1 MKYWFWMLILSFSG
15 FAQQTEVKVSDSEIQ
30 IASPFKLTYRV
41 KINQAFPWKNKG
53 IKYFPAYTLE
63 NSKDSAEIEVL
74 NTRVVASGDG
84 WQEYIF
90 TLIPWDTGTVVLEG
104 IDYKVAGSIISF
116 PSDTVVVTTALLK
129 GKKDIVDIREEFVEN
144 SEQSEEELDKNS
156 WLYWLYTFLSI
167 GFFCALLYWGWKKR
181 QKKLKKEVLL
191 SPRERAHEQLS
202 LLKREKVWEIDQKE
216 FYDRVSFILKKFI
229 TEEFQVGLLDKTT
242 TETSILLKKL
252 KLGDA
257 NIKSIEELLNSAD
270 LVKFAASTSSNDFAQ
285 DKLNSCFELIE
296 ILARENTHVE

>member
-1 MKYWFWMLILSFSG
+1 MKYWFWMLIFSFSG
-15 FAQQTEVKVSDSEIQ
+15 FAQQTEVKVTDSEIQ

-41 KINQAFPWKNKG
+41 KIDKAFPWKNKG

-74 NTRVVASGDG
+74 NTRVVANGDG

-104 IDYKVAGSIISF
+104 IDYKVAGSLISF
-116 PSDTVVVTTALLK
+116 PPDTVVVTTALLK

-144 SEQSEEELDKNS
+144 SKQSEEELDKNS
-156 WLYWLYTFLSI
+156 WLYWLYTFLGI
-167 GFFCALLYWGWKKR
+167 GFFCALLSWGWKKR
-181 QKKLKKEVLL
+181 QKNLQKEVLL
-191 SPRERAHEQLS
+191 SPRERAHQQLS

-229 TEEFQVGLLDKTT
+229 TEEFQVSLLDKTT
-242 TETSILLKKL
+242 AETSILLKKL

-257 NIKSIEELLNSAD
+257 NIKSIGELLNSAD